1 MVAILSCAPGVM
13 GSGPT
18 LARLIAA
25 TSALVVLAAKRPSL
39 PLTQVPDSPCRA
51 HGNGLARQVPVA
63 VPYRHGDGDGGIVPV
78 EVWYLHLQSRETW
91 RLVWPEPPFDGIFK
105 KIP

>member
-1 MVAILSCAPGVM
+1 MKFLCPWEEIDGFS
-13 GSGPT
+13 S
-18 LARLIAA
+18 LAEFRSFERWL
-25 TSALVVLAAKRPSL
+25 LG
-39 PLTQVPDSPCRA
+39 QV
-51 HGNGLARQVPVA
+51 GGGLARQIPVLDA
-63 VPYRHGDGDGGIVPV
+63 YRHGDGSIVLV